1 MRIFVLDSDGLIKL
15 VKSSIVEHLLRRFS
29 CFISSEV
36 YEEVVTKG
44 EVRLYEDAFTVE
56 ALIEKNLLKVRRAE
70 ESERAKAVLRG
81 KEELGLGEKT
91 TLHLFFSLKADA
103 AISDDKAFLKVLKEN
118 NIPFIIPS
126 EVIPRFV
133 KTKVISKEEGLRS
146 LNMLKSYINKENY
159 LADKRVIER
168 GS

>member
-44 EVRLYEDAFTVE
+44 EVRLYEDSFTVE
-56 ALIEKNLLKVRRAE
+56 ALVKKNMLKVRRAE
-70 ESERAKAVLRG
+70 ESERAKAVLS
-81 KEELGLGEKT
+81 EKT

-103 AISDDKAFLKVLKEN
+103 TISDDKAFLKVLKEN

-126 EVIPRFV
+126 EVIARFAE
-133 KTKVISKEEGLRS
+133 TKAISREEGLRS
-146 LNMLKSYINKENY
+146 LNMLKPYINKENY
-159 LADKRVIER
+159 LAAKRVIEG

>member
-15 VKSSIVEHLLRRFS
+15 VKSSIVEHVLRRFS

-44 EVRLYEDAFTVE
+44 EVRLYEDSFTVE
-56 ALIEKNLLKVRRAE
+56 ALVKKKMLKVRRAE

-103 AISDDKAFLKVLKEN
+103 TISDDKAFLKVLKEN
-118 NIPFIIPS
+118 NIPFIILS
-126 EVIPRFV
+126 EVIARFAEI
-133 KTKVISKEEGLRS
+133 KAISREEGLRS
-146 LNMLKSYINKENY
+146 LNMLKPYINKENY
-159 LADKRVIER
+159 LAAKRVIEG